1 MASRMFGD
9 ILKVL
14 LDYGDGIKLDAP
26 LTPPDSSES
35 GPVKALVEH
44 GAEVPDHL
52 DEAELDKIDKMLRR
66 FAALDRKRARVEK
79 GQQTE

>member
-1 MASRMFGD
+1 MHRRG
-9 ILKVL
+9 LWR
-14 LDYGDGIKLDAP
+14 GIGP
-26 LTPPDSSES
+26 GIWP